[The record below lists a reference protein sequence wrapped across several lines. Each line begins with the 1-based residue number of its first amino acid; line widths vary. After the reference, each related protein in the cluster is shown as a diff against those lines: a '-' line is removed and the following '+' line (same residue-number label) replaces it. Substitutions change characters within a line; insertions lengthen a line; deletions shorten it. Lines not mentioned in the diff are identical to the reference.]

1 MSLNEWKILNQIKCY
16 VSRFNDRVINKDFG
30 EVLQKI
36 PSLSSGQHFRYF
48 DYGIEQ
54 NRPSESPVK
63 EQKKVEKTPYDL
75 PNVLD
80 NLKIKV
86 KQNKIEVLPEVSKWK
101 APITIVSKVTILF
114 FLCRL
119 IAFKF

>member
-16 VSRFNDRVINKDFG
+16 VSRFNDRVIHKELA

-36 PSLSSGQHFRYF
+36 PSLSNSHAFRYF

-54 NRPSESPVK
+54 QQSAEGAVK
-63 EQKKVEKTPYDL
+63 EEKKVEKTSYNL

-86 KQNKIEVLPEVSKWK
+86 KNNKIEALPDVPSKWK
-101 APITIVSKVTILF
+101 APLSVVSKVL
-114 FLCRL
+114 L
-119 IAFKF
+119 I